1 MMVEVVLLRLNR
13 RVMELKLN
21 RTKERIFFMV

>member
-1 MMVEVVLLRLNR
+1 MIVEVVLLRLNR